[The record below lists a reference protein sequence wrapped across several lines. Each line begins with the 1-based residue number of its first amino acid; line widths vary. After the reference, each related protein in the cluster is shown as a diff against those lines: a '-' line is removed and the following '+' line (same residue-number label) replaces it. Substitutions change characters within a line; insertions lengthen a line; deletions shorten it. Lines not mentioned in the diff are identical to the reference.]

1 MNLIPSLKDKYE
13 LTRSVK
19 ITDVKGYL
27 QKEYDRAS
35 EREKLIK
42 DLETEIRELKKT
54 EIKYEALLV
63 VQENTQKRI
72 EAQDKRIKE
81 LKDEIKESDKLIKLE
96 KSRVFDI
103 KKNAEVKLKERDQE
117 IKELKK
123 QLKKYESTKLKTIK
137 ETDKRKK

>member
-1 MNLIPSLKDKYE
+1 MNLIPSLKDRYE
-13 LTRSVK
+13 LTKSVK

-72 EAQDKRIKE
+72 ETQDERIKE
-81 LKDEIKESDKLIKLE
+81 LKAEIKEADKSIKLA
-96 KSRVFDI
+96 KSREFDI
-103 KKNAEVKLKERDQE
+103 KKNAELKLKERDQE

-123 QLKKYESTKLKTIK
+123 QIKKYESTKLKTSK
-137 ETDKRKK
+137 KKDKGDK

>member
-1 MNLIPSLKDKYE
+1 MNLIPSLKDRYE
-13 LTRSVK
+13 LTKSVK

-72 EAQDKRIKE
+72 ETQDKRIKE
-81 LKDEIKESDKLIKLE
+81 LKDEIKEADKSIKLA
-96 KSRVFDI
+96 KSREFDI
-103 KKNAEVKLKERDQE
+103 KKNAELKLKERDQQ

-123 QLKKYESTKLKTIK
+123 QIKKYESTKLKTSK
-137 ETDKRKK
+137 KNDKGDK